1 VNQKKNLKEAWDL
14 GPNVKLQHVLVFEK
28 NVLLKALP
36 NLLTKITKVGLKFF
50 GAWLCHFEKGG
61 QDIIEG
67 KTKKMLGCNVE
78 WVSNKVIQ
86 R

>member
-1 VNQKKNLKEAWDL
+1 
-14 GPNVKLQHVLVFEK
+14 VLVFEK
-28 NVLLKALP
+28 NVLLKVFP

-67 KTKKMLGCNVE
+67 KTKINARLQC
-78 WVSNKVIQ
+78 
-86 R
+86 